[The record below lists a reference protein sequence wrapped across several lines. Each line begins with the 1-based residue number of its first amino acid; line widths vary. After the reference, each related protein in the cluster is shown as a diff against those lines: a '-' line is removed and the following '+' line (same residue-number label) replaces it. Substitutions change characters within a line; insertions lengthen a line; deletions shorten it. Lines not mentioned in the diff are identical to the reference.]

1 MLMKTPILK
10 ALLATTLVLGFSLSA
25 YAEMVSEEVEDDTI
39 TPEQQEQVVL
49 VPKKKVTKLPVV
61 KKKVVYQAAMEEEP
75 MQEPAPAAQY
85 SNSNQAI
92 AIATAQPAPAPAPRK
107 GVGSV
112 MDEAV
117 DNKMSDVRN
126 QFEQAIVKSLDRIKV
141 SVDDGGS
148 AAAAA
153 PQTTT
158 VVQDGLTETA
168 SAPLAA
174 PADAYLSID
183 KAPKISDAEEESDDE
198 LADGASVARADEKK
212 SLSGSVR
219 LTPLG
224 GFTSLKSDNYNID
237 SRYTAGIG
245 IEVDID
251 SNLSAVASYTYS
263 QYDVSLANGTSF
275 YNYYSPI
282 LNGGNTNKLEY
293 NQNLFD
299 AGLRFYL
306 LPRESRFRAFIG
318 TGLGYNKGYLNY
330 KTSQA
335 YGYTGY
341 TSYGNLEDYEV
352 TSFVGQLETG
362 AEIQLS
368 KLVAFGGL
376 FKYSKILSSREN
388 RPINNYGFVNNG
400 YGYQAQDDKS
410 LVGGSISQND
420 FYSILGTVKVSF

>member
-1 MLMKTPILK
+1 MKTPYLK
-10 ALLATTLVLGFSLSA
+10 ALFATTLVLGFSLSA
-25 YAEMVSEEVEDDTI
+25 YAEMVSEEVAEDAI
-39 TPEQQEQVVL
+39 TPEQQEVVI
-49 VPKKKVTKLPVV
+49 VQKKPAVKVQAPKKKIIYQMAEEEQPAMEQT
-61 KKKVVYQAAMEEEP
+61 QAAT
-75 MQEPAPAAQY
+75 QVTSVAVQQTQAPAA
-85 SNSNQAI
+85 
-92 AIATAQPAPAPAPRK
+92 RK

-153 PQTTT
+153 PLATT

-168 SAPLAA
+168 AAPLAA

-183 KAPKISDAEEESDDE
+183 KAPKISDSDSESDDE
-198 LADGASVARADEKK
+198 LADGASLAKADEKK
-212 SLSGSVR
+212 SGLSGSVR

-245 IEVDID
+245 LEVDID

-263 QYDVSLANGTSF
+263 QYDVTLANGTSF

-306 LPRESRFRAFIG
+306 LPRESRFRAYVG
-318 TGLGYNKGYLNY
+318 AGLGYNKGYLNY
-330 KTSQA
+330 KQNQA

-341 TSYGNLEDYEV
+341 TSYGTLEDYEV
-352 TSFVGQLETG
+352 TSFVGQMETG

-368 KLVAFGGL
+368 KMVAFGGL